1 MQEGAHCRKVNSTGR
16 LCTAG
21 RTVVFSGFD
30 WQELLLH
37 AAAPVQLLVTMKS
50 FRRTQ
55 FELTWEEIIRLNMNI
70 GNKTFAEFV
79 CELSS
84 SAPVPGG
91 GGASA
96 AAGALASALVSMVA
110 NLTVGKK
117 KYAAYE
123 EDMQRI
129 RAEAARLSDQ
139 LIRLADADAEAF
151 APLAEAY
158 RLPQT
163 TDQEKQHREEVMKAV
178 LWNASNVPLRIM
190 ETVAEV
196 IDLTAEAAEKGSR
209 MAVSD
214 AGVAAVFA
222 QAALKG
228 ASLNIFINT
237 KSMKDRTAAEELNAR
252 AAALIAEGQEKTDRI
267 FQQILSDLRS

>member
-1 MQEGAHCRKVNSTGR
+1 MYTTGR
-16 LCTAG
+16 LYTAG
-21 RTVVFSGFD
+21 RTEVFSGFD
-30 WQELLLH
+30 QQELLH
-37 AAAPVQLLVTMKS
+37 AAAPAELLVTMKS

-79 CELSS
+79 RELSS

-163 TDQEKQHREEVMKAV
+163 TDQEKQHREEVMKTV